1 MIPLEIVSET
11 NVLYDA
17 SGISGEAFLADTC
30 EYDGFRMGHVLP
42 LAVSNS
48 ETLPMACASPAE

>member
-42 LAVSNS
+42 LAVSNFV
-48 ETLPMACASPAE
+48 TLQMARTSPAE